1 MRDPA
6 VEPFGLG
13 LNAGVVAHAAGWR
26 LQRMALVDRNVLRL
40 GGYEILFTPETPAAV
55 ALERIRVGK
64 VRACWLGRFDSYR
77 TIVPLC
83 GPL

>member
-1 MRDPA
+1 
-6 VEPFGLG
+6 
-13 LNAGVVAHAAGWR
+13 
-26 LQRMALVDRNVLRL
+26 MALVDRNVLRL